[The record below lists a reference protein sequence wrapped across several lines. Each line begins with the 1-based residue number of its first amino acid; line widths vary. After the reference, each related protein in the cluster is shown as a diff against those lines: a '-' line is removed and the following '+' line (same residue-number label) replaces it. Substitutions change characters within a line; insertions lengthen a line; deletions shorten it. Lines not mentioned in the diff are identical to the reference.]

1 MAGAFSVPHSPAP
14 PPLPPQQ
21 LNLGAEEGG
30 TGTCG
35 HHHKRQLGPEYQKPS
50 VKERERHVGSRQEVM
65 TGTEQ
70 GQEQR

>member
-1 MAGAFSVPHSPAP
+1 MPHSPAP

-50 VKERERHVGSRQEVM
+50 VKERERNRWREKEGEVERERE
-65 TGTEQ
+65 GENRCVRE
-70 GQEQR
+70 GK